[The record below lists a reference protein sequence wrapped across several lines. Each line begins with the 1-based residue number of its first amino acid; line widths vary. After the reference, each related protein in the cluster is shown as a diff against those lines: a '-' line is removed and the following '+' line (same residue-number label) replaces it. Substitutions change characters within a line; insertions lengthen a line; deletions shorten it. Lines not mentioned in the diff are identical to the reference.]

1 MPIFMLMKHNQNQ
14 CNVLAMHFIRKC
26 QFTLI
31 NIHAPIKSEIIV
43 HGSNNPVIR

>member
-1 MPIFMLMKHNQNQ
+1 
-14 CNVLAMHFIRKC
+14 MHFIRKC

-43 HGSNNPVIR
+43 HENNIPVIRWAKE